1 MNVLSHGASVYRRA
15 FSSQIKT
22 NRLLAMS
29 VLLLCICLGFPSPLQ
44 AAEAIAD
51 FTIVNDEGAMPPGRI
66 VSFGQMFRKG
76 SIRPGAPVSV
86 MLNGAKMPCQM
97 NAKALYP
104 DGSVRHGVLTLQ
116 LPVLRGNLN
125 GTIFATGGDAGT
137 AAPTRPPPD
146 LDVIVTLNPGTDHAK
161 TVHARLPEIVKAAGA
176 RRDAPWLTGSLV
188 QEQRYYGPSIDG
200 IQLVFDL
207 WSPAAGPSR
216 VDVIFHNDSA
226 DNPDIDTRA
235 YAVIIT
241 IAGQTVYSTGTIWHY
256 AHSDWHKLVY
266 ADGIQPPK
274 IVPDIALLKETGA
287 IPNYAAVTPD
297 RNEMAK
303 FHPKTLD
310 DGAPPLDPA
319 GLTMYM
325 PTTGGR
331 SDIGPLPSWA
341 VFYLLAP
348 SRENLNTLIATADAA
363 GSVPWHVRDLATNG
377 PIDIDLHP
385 DVWLDG
391 RGQAVPGILA
401 RKYYVSDTKW
411 TPDDAHQPSLAYLP
425 YLLTGSQYYR
435 DELTMQAGYVL
446 LAVDPR
452 YRAGSAGLLL
462 GSQVRAVA
470 WGLRTLANAA
480 FILPADD
487 PHSRYFKSKLEGNL
501 QEIARRYISGHE
513 LDGAGELKG
522 YLPGPY
528 AVEGT
533 TPPWQSNYLVIV
545 LGWID
550 RMGFAQARPVLDW
563 MGNFAAGLFTNGDRG
578 YDPIYGT
585 PYFLYVQEPATGQFI
600 NTWAGAF
607 RRTFD
612 PATKPVRALDY
623 PDWGGGYAAVARA
636 ALASLIT
643 STGSP
648 RTRQAYQFVIDN
660 TPGMTAN
667 YAKDPVFAI
676 VPVPERQANIALR
689 DKDAP

>member
-1 MNVLSHGASVYRRA
+1 MKQHITA
-15 FSSQIKT
+15 F
-22 NRLLAMS
+22 
-29 VLLLCICLGFPSPLQ
+29 VLLLCVCPGFSSPLR
-44 AAEAIAD
+44 AEEAIAD
-51 FTIVNDEGAMPPGRI
+51 FTITSDSAAVPAGRI
-66 VSFGQMFRKG
+66 VSFGQMFRKD
-76 SIRPGAPVSV
+76 SVRPGAPVSV
-86 MLNGAKMPCQM
+86 LLNGKRAPCQM

-104 DGSVRHGVLTLQ
+104 DGSVRHGVMTLQ
-116 LPVLRGNLN
+116 LPAMRAGASLS
-125 GTIFATGGDAGT
+125 GTIAATGGDTGP
-137 AAPTRPPPD
+137 AAPPQPPPD
-146 LDVIVTLNPGTDHAK
+146 LNVIVTFDPGTDHAK
-161 TVHARLPEIVKAAGA
+161 TVHTRLPDIVKAATA
-176 RRDAPWLTGSLV
+176 RHDAPWLTGTLA
-188 QEQRYYGPSIDG
+188 QEQRYYGPSING
-200 IQLVFDL
+200 VQLVFDL
-207 WSPAAGPSR
+207 WSPATGPSR

-226 DNPDIDTRA
+226 DNPDIDTRGYSVA
-235 YAVIIT
+235 IT
-241 IAGQTVYSTGTIWHY
+241 MAGQAVYHTDTIWHY
-256 AHSDWHKLVY
+256 AHSDWHKLIY
-266 ADGIQPPK
+266 TDGAQPPRM
-274 IVPDIALLKETGA
+274 VPDIALLKETGA
-287 IPNYAAVTPD
+287 IPNYAAVMPD
-297 RNEMAK
+297 GSEVAK
-303 FHPKTLD
+303 FRPQTLD
-310 DGAPPLDPA
+310 DGVAPLDPA

-331 SDIGPLPSWA
+331 GDIGPLPSWA

-348 SRENLNTLIATADAA
+348 SRENQNTLTATADAA
-363 GSVPWHVRDLATNG
+363 GSVPWHVRDPVTNG
-377 PIDIDLHP
+377 PINIDNHP

-391 RGQAVPGILA
+391 RGRAVPGILA

-411 TPDDAHQPSLAYLP
+411 TPDDAHQPSLTYLP

-435 DELTMQAGYVL
+435 DELAMQAGYVL
-446 LAVDPR
+446 LAVDPQ
-452 YRAGSAGLLL
+452 YRAGSSGLLL

-480 FILPADD
+480 FILPSDD
-487 PHSRYFKSKLEGNL
+487 PDSRYFKNKLQANL
-501 QEIARRYISGHE
+501 QEIISRYINGHA

-533 TPPWQSNYLVIV
+533 TPPWQSNYLIIV

-563 MGNFAAGLFTNGDRG
+563 MGNFSAGLFTSGDRG

-585 PYFLYVQEPATGQFI
+585 PYFLYVQDPETGQLI

-643 STGSP
+643 STGSA
-648 RTRQAYQFVIDN
+648 RARQAYRFVLDN
-660 TPGMTAN
+660 TPAMTAN

-676 VPVPERQANIALR
+676 VPTPESQAKTAR
-689 DKDAP
+689 SEKYAP

>member
-1 MNVLSHGASVYRRA
+1 MNHISHGTGADRA
-15 FSSQIKT
+15 ALSGQTRTK
-22 NRLLAMS
+22 RLVIAC
-29 VLLLCICLGFPSPLQ
+29 LLLIACQGFSSPLQ

-51 FTIVNDEGAMPPGRI
+51 FTITNDAGAMPAGRV
-66 VSFGQMFRKG
+66 VSFGQMFRK
-76 SIRPGAPVSV
+76 SSVRPGAPISV
-86 MLNGAKMPCQM
+86 MLNGVKTPCQM

-116 LPVLRGNLN
+116 LPALRGSLS
-125 GTIFATGGDAGT
+125 GTIFAAGGDA
-137 AAPTRPPPD
+137 APPVSARPPPD
-146 LDVIVTLNPGTDHAK
+146 LDVAITLDPGTDHAK
-161 TVHARLPEIVKAAGA
+161 TVHARLPDIVKAAAA
-176 RRDAPWLTGSLV
+176 RRDAPWLTGTLV
-188 QEQRYYGPSIDG
+188 QEQRYYGSLIDG

-207 WSPAAGPSR
+207 WSPATGPSR

-226 DNPDIDTRA
+226 NNPDIDTRA
-235 YAVIIT
+235 YAVT
-241 IAGQTVYSTGTIWHY
+241 MTMAGQTVYNTGTIWHY
-256 AHSDWHKLVY
+256 AHSVWHKLIY
-266 ADGIQPPK
+266 TDGAPPPR

-287 IPNYAAVTPD
+287 IPNYAAVMPD
-297 RNEMAK
+297 GKEAAK
-303 FHPKTLD
+303 FRPATMD

-331 SDIGPLPSWA
+331 NDIGPLPSWA

-348 SRENLNTLIATADAA
+348 SRENQNTLIATADAA
-363 GSVPWHVRDLATNG
+363 GSVPWHVRDPLTNG
-377 PIDIDLHP
+377 PINIDAHP

-391 RGQAVPGILA
+391 RGQALPGILA

-411 TPDDAHQPSLAYLP
+411 TPDDAHQPSLTYLP

-435 DELTMQAGYVL
+435 DELAMQAGYVL

-452 YRAGSAGLLL
+452 YRNGSAGLLL

-470 WGLRTLANAA
+470 WGLRTLANAT

-487 PHSRYFKSKLEGNL
+487 PNSRYFRNKLEGNL

-533 TPPWQSNYLVIV
+533 TPPWQSNYLIIA

-612 PATKPVRALDY
+612 PVAKPVRALDY

-636 ALASLIT
+636 ALASLVT
-643 STGSP
+643 STGAP
-648 RTRQAYQFVIDN
+648 RARQAYQFVLDN

-676 VPVPERQANIALR
+676 VPAPDKQIAR
-689 DKDAP
+689 SDKDAP